1 MVDLT
6 NFALAG
12 ITLIIAIVAAFVI
25 PYIKSKTTAEQFA
38 TIKLWVTVAVN
49 AAEQLFTGSG
59 RGEEKKNFVLSFLQS
74 KGFTID
80 LESID
85 ALIESAVLDLNK
97 SATNE

>member
-6 NFALAG
+6 NIVLAG
-12 ITLIIAIVAAFVI
+12 ITLIIAIVAVFVI
-25 PYIKSKTTAEQFA
+25 PYFRSKTTAEQFS

-49 AAEQLFTGSG
+49 AAEQLFIGSG
-59 RGEEKKNFVLSFLQS
+59 RGEEKKNYVLNFLES

-97 SATNE
+97 STTNE

>member
-6 NFALAG
+6 NLVLAG
-12 ITLIIAIVAAFVI
+12 ITLIIAIVAAFII
-25 PYIKSKTTAEQFA
+25 PYIKSKTTSEQFA

-59 RGEEKKNFVLSFLQS
+59 RGEEKKNFVLSFLEA

-97 SATNE
+97 SAANE

>member
-6 NFALAG
+6 NLVLAG
-12 ITLIIAIVAAFVI
+12 ITLIIAIVVAFII
-25 PYIKSKTTAEQFA
+25 PYIKSKTTSEQFA

-49 AAEQLFTGSG
+49 AAEQLFIGSG
-59 RGEEKKNFVLSFLQS
+59 RGEEKKNFVLSFLEA

-97 SATNE
+97 SAANE

>member
-59 RGEEKKNFVLSFLQS
+59 RGEEKKNFVLSFLES

-97 SATNE
+97 STTNE

>member
-49 AAEQLFTGSG
+49 AAE
-59 RGEEKKNFVLSFLQS
+59 
-74 KGFTID
+74 
-80 LESID
+80 
-85 ALIESAVLDLNK
+85 
-97 SATNE
+97 

>member
-6 NFALAG
+6 NFVLAAL
-12 ITLIIAIVAAFVI
+12 TLIIALISAFAI
-25 PYIKSKTTAEQFA
+25 PYIKSKTSAEQFS
-38 TIKLWVTVAVN
+38 TIQLWVKVAVN

-59 RGEEKKNFVLSFLQS
+59 RGEEKKTYVLEFLES

-85 ALIESAVLDLNK
+85 ALIEAAVLELNK
-97 SATNE
+97 AGN

>member
-59 RGEEKKNFVLSFLQS
+59 RGEEKKNFVLSFLES

-97 SATNE
+97 SVTNE

>member
-25 PYIKSKTTAEQFA
+25 PYIKSKATAEQFA
-38 TIKLWVTVAVN
+38 IIKLWVTVAVN

-59 RGEEKKNFVLSFLQS
+59 RGEEKKNFVLSFLES

-97 SATNE
+97 SVTNE

>member
-12 ITLIIAIVAAFVI
+12 ITLIIAIVAVFVI

-85 ALIESAVLDLNK
+85 ALSESAVLDLNK
-97 SATNE
+97 SVTTE

>member
-6 NFALAG
+6 NLVLAG
-12 ITLIIAIVAAFVI
+12 ITLIIAIVAAFII

-49 AAEQLFTGSG
+49 AAEQLFAGSG
-59 RGEEKKNFVLSFLQS
+59 RGDEKKNFVLSFLEA

-97 SATNE
+97 SAANE

>member
-97 SATNE
+97 SVTTE

>member
-12 ITLIIAIVAAFVI
+12 ITLIIAIVAVFVI

-97 SATNE
+97 SVTTE

>member
-6 NFALAG
+6 NFVLAA

-25 PYIKSKTTAEQFA
+25 PYIKSKTTAEQFS

-59 RGEEKKNFVLSFLQS
+59 RGEEKKSFVLSFLEA

-97 SATNE
+97 PAANG

>member
-59 RGEEKKNFVLSFLQS
+59 RGEEKKSFVLSFLES

>member
-6 NFALAG
+6 NFAMAA

-59 RGEEKKNFVLSFLQS
+59 RGEEKKNFVLSFLES

-97 SATNE
+97 ATTKE